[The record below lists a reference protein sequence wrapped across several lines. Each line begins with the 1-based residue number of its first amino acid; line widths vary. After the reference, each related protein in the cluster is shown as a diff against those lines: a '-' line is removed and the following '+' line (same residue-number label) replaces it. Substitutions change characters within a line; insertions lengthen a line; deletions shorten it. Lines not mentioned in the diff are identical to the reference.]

1 MTRLIIEQ
9 NTIPENVTSNVIH
22 KLYETSKAIIDAE
35 EANEVEESQ
44 VSLKGNL
51 QVSKAYGDEIDWLE
65 AKFPDL
71 HITATGGKY
80 IRFEDSNVESILAQY
95 WGDGTGITEAQI
107 QSVQHFNDKF
117 VNNTSIQTFDEFY
130 KFPNITEINGNNRF
144 NSCTNLK
151 SIDLRN
157 ITKISGENGYQR
169 WNFEECSNLES
180 VGDTSNCTYFG
191 RAAFSNCSKLAEV
204 NLANATYVG
213 ADAFWRCVNLTTINC
228 NLTNVETI
236 GPGAFRECSNIS
248 QLSTINLPN
257 LKGSLNESFMGC
269 TQIQHITSLGSLS
282 TLHSVFG
289 NDGAFFGCSGLL
301 DVVLPETLTSIG
313 LSDFGECSNIRYIKI
328 LATSVPTYNL
338 TNGHGYTSTYGSA
351 FGESFKNQ
359 DVTNDYT
366 GYTYPIYV
374 LDSLLS
380 QYQAADGWKYVGPNA
395 NRLKP
400 LSQFA
405 TDFPNG

>member
-1 MTRLIIEQ
+1 MTHLRIEQ
-9 NTIPENVTSNVIH
+9 NTITENVTSNVIH
-22 KLYETSKAIIDAE
+22 KLYETAKAIIDAE
-35 EANEVEESQ
+35 EANDVQESQ

-71 HITATGGKY
+71 HITAGARY
-80 IRFEDSNVESILAQY
+80 IRFADSNVQSILAQY
-95 WGDGTGITEAQI
+95 WGDGTGITEAQA
-107 QSVQHFNDKF
+107 QSVQHFNAKF
-117 VNNTSIQTFDEFY
+117 ANNTSIQTFDEFY
-130 KFPNITEINGNNRF
+130 KFPNITEINENNRF
-144 NSCTNLK
+144 SKCTNLK

-169 WNFEECSNLES
+169 WNFEGCSNLES

-191 RAAFSNCSKLAEV
+191 CMAFQNCSKIAEV
-204 NLANATYVG
+204 NLVNATYIG
-213 ADAFWRCVNLTTINC
+213 DFAFSGCVNLTTINC

-236 GPGAFRECSNIS
+236 GDGAFNGCSNIS
-248 QLSTINLPN
+248 SLSTINLPN
-257 LKGSLNESFMGC
+257 LKGSLITSFKGC

-282 TLHSVFG
+282 ALRSVFG
-289 NDGAFFGCSGLL
+289 SDGAFWGCSGLL

-313 LSDFGECSNIRYIKI
+313 LCDFGNCSNIRYIKI

-338 TNGHGYTSTYGSA
+338 TNGFGTTLTYGSA
-351 FGESFKNQ
+351 FGENFRND
-359 DVTNDYT
+359 DVSNEYM
-366 GYTYPIYV
+366 GRTYPIYV

-380 QYQAADGWKYVGPNA
+380 QYQAADGWKYVGSNA

>member
-1 MTRLIIEQ
+1 MTHLRVEQ
-9 NTIPENVTSNVIH
+9 NTITENVTSNVIH
-22 KLYETSKAIIDAE
+22 KLYETAKAIIDAE

-71 HITATGGKY
+71 HITAGGKY

-95 WGDGTGITEAQI
+95 WGDGTGITEAQA
-107 QSVQHFNDKF
+107 QSIQHFNGKF
-117 VNNTSIQTFDEFY
+117 ANNTSIQTFDEFY

-191 RAAFSNCSKLAEV
+191 QQAFCDCSKLAEV
-204 NLANATYVG
+204 NLANATYIG
-213 ADAFWRCVNLTTINC
+213 HDAFYNCMNLTTINC

-236 GPGAFRECSNIS
+236 GDRAFQKCSNIS
-248 QLSTINLPN
+248 SLSTINLPN
-257 LKGSLNESFMGC
+257 LRGSLHQSFMDC

-282 TLHSVFG
+282 SLRSVFG
-289 NDGAFFGCSGLL
+289 SDGTFLGCTGLL

-313 LSDFGECSNIRYIKI
+313 LCDFGGCTNIRYIKI

-338 TNGHGYTSTYGSA
+338 TNGFGHTVTYGSA
-351 FGESFKNQ
+351 FGESFINQ